1 MHARLS
7 RRIGLLAL
15 PVALL
20 SVLSASRGDAAGPAA
35 DPQGARAARTAD
47 PSFACQLFS
56 ATNGSLQTRVVTSS
70 DPRLYLS
77 TDWTDLDCGTLRVS
91 VPRGR
96 HGLVTVG
103 VDAEVTCTG
112 VAGHWCLGQVLIGG
126 AAGEPIAPEPDSF
139 AWAHSDPDPALW
151 ESNAFT
157 RTRVLTCPSNGTS
170 TVCVW
175 TVRVQV
181 RNHMDG
187 LVFRVDDSTV
197 KAEVTYY

>member
-1 MHARLS
+1 MHARLL

-20 SVLSASRGDAAGPAA
+20 SVLSTSRGDAVGRVA
-35 DPQGARAARTAD
+35 DPQGGPAAARVA
-47 PSFACQLFS
+47 SCQSFS

-70 DPRLYLS
+70 DPRLYYA
-77 TDWTDLDCGTLRVS
+77 TGWTDLECGSTRVS
-91 VPRGR
+91 VARGR

-126 AAGEPIAPEPDSF
+126 VAGEPVAPEPDSF
-139 AWAHSDPDPALW
+139 AWAHSDPDSSIW

-157 RTRVLTCPSNGTS
+157 RTRSLTCPSTGS
-170 TVCVW
+170 SAVCVW